1 MAVLRIRDVFYTT
14 DYGLIFIDSTG
25 TTHLEG
31 IGEDKVAYVEIGKEY
46 GLIPIDMV
54 DCFDYACYIDYKS
67 RWEEY
72 NNEVQAYNQALGG
85 RESLPEPEY
94 SYFMNWH
101 NRLEKERASLGEYWY
116 EPLGIVSE
124 IEIYWNSMKWE
135 EVGVK

>member
-1 MAVLRIRDVFYTT
+1 M
-14 DYGLIFIDSTG
+14 
-25 TTHLEG
+25 EG

-85 RESLPEPEY
+85 GKSLPEPEY